1 MILLFVYKYQ
11 PTELSTVSGPLLYL
25 QTLSGQ
31 SVYLAANHNMLII
44 YALGGLYSMLP
55 APLMASRPS
64 SAVISTVVWIFDNA
78 PPAAAAISADAAVTL
93 SGPVSYTHLTLPTSD
108 LV

>member
-1 MILLFVYKYQ
+1 MVDSEKGGGSRPSGQLITFSEK
-11 PTELSTVSGPLLYL
+11 TV
-25 QTLSGQ
+25 SGQ
-31 SVYLAANHNMLII
+31 SVYLAANQNMINI
-44 YALGGLYSMLP
+44 YALGGLYSILP

-93 SGPVSYTHLTLPTSD
+93 SGPSIIRQRWKSPNA
-108 LV
+108 